1 MNRPYIEPIDL
12 TRPVYD
18 FSIQSWLIMS
28 VQTALDFIS
37 MIRAENKLR
46 LRMEEFDSKDG
57 LQSII
62 DLAEKEGFSISERD
76 LREAFKHDWAMRWFS
91 QTDSSE

>member
-1 MNRPYIEPIDL
+1 
-12 TRPVYD
+12 
-18 FSIQSWLIMS
+18 
-28 VQTALDFIS
+28 
-37 MIRAENKLR
+37 
-46 LRMEEFDSKDG
+46 MEEFDSEDG

-62 DLAEKEGFSISERD
+62 DLAESEGFSISERD

>member
-1 MNRPYIEPIDL
+1 
-12 TRPVYD
+12 
-18 FSIQSWLIMS
+18 MS

-37 MIRAENKLR
+37 MIRAENTFR
-46 LRMEEFDSKDG
+46 LRMEELDSEDG

-62 DLAEKEGFSISERD
+62 DLAESEGFSISERD